1 MSDSLAQIHH
11 WLFNKI
17 KIVNSRENLI
27 MQKFSDQAD
36 TVEIVRE
43 MVNQSIGAVSLNQ
56 ELDQIIDHNNIHQ
69 WLQKQINLVESREAY
84 VIKELINMM
93 GHDIR
98 GTIEETFKKDGFS
111 YGKEAVTFS
120 KGVTTAP
127 ELYQTLNDYYLNGMP
142 CDQCD
147 IVKQISP
154 NIVIWEKE
162 HWQQE
167 QIWQRIGAQTS
178 LMEELYLIWLKSF
191 ISGANCSFTL
201 EFHKQ
206 NEMHVFTIKKL
217 D

>member
-17 KIVNSRENLI
+17 KIVSNRENLI
-27 MQKFSDQAD
+27 MQKFSDHAD
-36 TVEIVRE
+36 IVESVRE
-43 MVNQSIGAVSLNQ
+43 MVNQSIGEVSLNQ
-56 ELDQIIDHNNIHQ
+56 DLDKIIDHSNIHQ
-69 WLQKQINLVESREAY
+69 WLQKQINLVELREAY
-84 VIKELINMM
+84 VIKELVNMI
-93 GHDIR
+93 GH
-98 GTIEETFKKDGFS
+98 GTRDMIEETFKKDGFS

-154 NIVIWEKE
+154 NIMIWEKE

-167 QIWQRIGAQTS
+167 TIWQRIGVDSS
-178 LMEELYLIWLKSF
+178 LMEELYLIWLKAF
-191 ISGANCSFTL
+191 ISGANCSFIL

-206 NEMHVFTIKKL
+206 DAMHIFTLKKL
-217 D
+217 E